1 MSCAICLSNLIL
13 EDTII
18 FKPNTSDFEMINDDV
33 MKNTMYKEINVNQ
46 RDCFSFLKRCRRKN
60 IFSENMKL
68 MLTPCQHI
76 FHPECL
82 KLWAEKKN
90 ECPVCRRGIPCIE
103 D

>member
-1 MSCAICLSNLIL
+1 MSSLIL
-13 EDTII
+13 DDSVI
-18 FKPNTSDFEMINDDV
+18 FKPNTSDFQMINEEI
-33 MKNTMYKEINVNQ
+33 MKNSSNKDIGVNQ
-46 RDCFSFLKRCRRKN
+46 RDCLSFLKRCRRKSN
-60 IFSENMKL
+60 FAENLKL

-90 ECPVCRRGIPCIE
+90 ECPVCRRSIPCIE